1 MGRHLR
7 EGDRVR
13 GTANDEERGVLN
25 AALARV
31 IGIEAAGVTVETAD
45 RSRLTLDLGDPM
57 LSRLDL
63 AYSLNMHMAQGITT
77 DKAITVMSSH
87 ERNLSNQRLFNVGV
101 TRVRDELTMVVDDR
115 EKLERQLHMNPGNKE
130 SEERRVGK
138 EWEK

>member
-1 MGRHLR
+1 MRISDWRSDVCSSDLRDRLQLSEKKDLHLR
-7 EGDRVR
+7 EGDRIR
-13 GTANDEERGVLN
+13 WTANDKERGLLN

-31 IGIEAAGVTVETAD
+31 IGIDAAGVTVETAD

-87 ERNLSNQRLFNVGV
+87 ERNLSR
-101 TRVRDELTMVVDDR
+101 
-115 EKLERQLHMNPGNKE
+115 
-130 SEERRVGK
+130 SEEHTSELQSLMRISYAV
-138 EWEK
+138 